1 MARWLHVLRRLAAPS
16 GLSVIFDERYGRAVP
31 GVPLDPAR
39 GAQVLAFLLD
49 RGLVRRRDVHH
60 SVATSLHNLRRVHTA
75 EYLESLQDPAALA
88 AIFGQPVADSQ
99 VSEIL
104 DIQRLIAGGTI
115 HATRL
120 ALARRCTAAHL
131 GGGLHH
137 AGPAAG
143 GGFCVFNDVAIA
155 VRRLQAKGFRE
166 RVLVVDL
173 DLHDGNGTRAAFAD
187 DPQVHTFSIHNSS
200 WDDRPAIASTAITL
214 GSDVTDDRL
223 LAALRDSL
231 PPVMA
236 GHRPALVVYVAGTDA
251 AADDAIGDWRITA
264 AGMLA
269 RDQFV
274 TEQVRAL
281 PGSIPFVIV
290 LGGGYGFA
298 SWRYTA
304 RFLGW
309 FVSGRVP
316 RLPDDMDIV
325 LRRFRPIA
333 RQLSE
338 QALRGKGRPASETS
352 EWSLSEE
359 DLVGGLPGLQSEP
372 RVLGH
377 YSRLGLELLFDRL
390 GIFERLRALGYP
402 SPLLELAYD
411 ADTMRHTVRVS
422 GSPQRRHLLIELQLG
437 RSRSAVAGC
446 DVAFVEWLLLQNPR
460 ARFRPDR
467 PPLPGQRHPGLGMLG
482 LVSGMLVLACEQAG
496 LDGVAH
502 VLSNY
507 HLAVVGRWHL
517 RFVDPVVQGRFD
529 ALRAVLGG
537 VTLADAERALSTNQ
551 IVDDAGGR
559 PVRWEPALAVM
570 PVSERLRARVS
581 GARYDAAVRE
591 ARASLRYRRL
601 GAPAVAPG

>member
-1 MARWLHVLRRLAAPS
+1 VARWLHALRRLAAPS
-16 GLSVIFDERYGRAVP
+16 RLSVVFDERYSRAVP

-60 SVATSLHNLRRVHTA
+60 PVATSLHNLRRVHTA
-75 EYLESLQDPAALA
+75 AYLESLQDPAVLSAV
-88 AIFGQPVADSQ
+88 FGQPVADSQ

-104 DIQRLIAGGTI
+104 DIQRRIAGGTI

-120 ALARRCTAAHL
+120 AVARRCTAAHL

-137 AGPAAG
+137 AGPADGA
-143 GGFCVFNDVAIA
+143 GFCVFNDVAIA
-155 VRRLQAKGFRE
+155 VRRLQAKGFRAP
-166 RVLVVDL
+166 VLVIDL

-187 DPQVHTFSIHNSS
+187 DPRVHTFSIHNQP
-200 WDDRPAIASTAITL
+200 WDDRPAVASTALAL
-214 GSDVTDDRL
+214 GSGVTDDQL

-231 PPVMA
+231 PRVMA
-236 GHRPALVVYVAGTDA
+236 EHRPALVVYVAGTDA
-251 AADDAIGDWRITA
+251 ATDDAIGDWQITG

-281 PGSIPFVIV
+281 PGSVPFVIV

-298 SWRYTA
+298 AWRYTA

-309 FVSGRVP
+309 LVSGRVP

-325 LRRFRPIA
+325 LRRFRPVA
-333 RQLSE
+333 QQLSE
-338 QALRGKGRPASETS
+338 QALRGTRRPEAPTS

-359 DLVGGLPGLQSEP
+359 DLIGGLPGLQSEP

-390 GIFERLRALGYP
+390 GVFERLRALGYP

-411 ADTMRHTVRVS
+411 ADTMRHTVRVF
-422 GSPQRRHLLIELQLG
+422 GSPQGRHLLIELQLG
-437 RSRSAVAGC
+437 RSRSAVPGC

-460 ARFRPDR
+460 ARFRRDR

-517 RFVDPVVQGRFD
+517 RFVDPAAQARFD
-529 ALRAVLGG
+529 ALRAVLAGL
-537 VTLADAERALSTNQ
+537 TLADAERALSTNQ
-551 IVDDAGGR
+551 VVDDACGG

-570 PVSERLRARVS
+570 PVSERLRASVS
-581 GARYDAAVRE
+581 GARYDDAMREVRS
-591 ARASLRYRRL
+591 SLRYRRL
-601 GAPAVAPG
+601 GAAAGAPV

>member
-1 MARWLHVLRRLAAPS
+1 MARWLHALRRLAAPS
-16 GLSVIFDERYGRAVP
+16 RLSVVFDERYSRAVP

-60 SVATSLHNLRRVHTA
+60 PVATSLHNLRRVHTA
-75 EYLESLQDPAALA
+75 AYLESLQDPAVLSAV
-88 AIFGQPVADSQ
+88 FGQPVADSQ

-104 DIQRLIAGGTI
+104 DIQRRIAGGTI

-120 ALARRCTAAHL
+120 AVARRCTAAHL

-137 AGPAAG
+137 AGPADGA
-143 GGFCVFNDVAIA
+143 GFCVFNDVAIA
-155 VRRLQAKGFRE
+155 VRRLQAKGFRAP
-166 RVLVVDL
+166 VLVIDL

-187 DPQVHTFSIHNSS
+187 DPRVHTFSIHNQP
-200 WDDRPAIASTAITL
+200 WDDRPAVASTALAL
-214 GSDVTDDRL
+214 GSGVTDDQL

-231 PPVMA
+231 PRVMA
-236 GHRPALVVYVAGTDA
+236 EHRPALVVYVAGTDA
-251 AADDAIGDWRITA
+251 ATDDAIGDWQITG

-281 PGSIPFVIV
+281 PGSVPFVIV

-298 SWRYTA
+298 AWRYTA

-309 FVSGRVP
+309 LVSGRVP

-325 LRRFRPIA
+325 LRRFRPVA
-333 RQLSE
+333 QQLSE
-338 QALRGKGRPASETS
+338 QALRGTRRPEAPTS

-359 DLVGGLPGLQSEP
+359 DLIGGLPGLQSEP

-390 GIFERLRALGYP
+390 GVFERLRALGYP

-411 ADTMRHTVRVS
+411 ADTMRHTVRVF
-422 GSPQRRHLLIELQLG
+422 GSPQGRHLLIELQLG
-437 RSRSAVAGC
+437 RSRSAVPGC

-460 ARFRPDR
+460 ARFRRDR

-517 RFVDPVVQGRFD
+517 RFVDPAAQARFD
-529 ALRAVLGG
+529 ALRAVLAGL
-537 VTLADAERALSTNQ
+537 TLADAERALSTNQ
-551 IVDDAGGR
+551 VVDDARGG

-570 PVSERLRARVS
+570 PVSERLRASVS
-581 GARYDAAVRE
+581 GARYDDAMREVRS
-591 ARASLRYRRL
+591 SLRYRRL
-601 GAPAVAPG
+601 GAAAGAPV